1 VYKAGCVGRGGA
13 EADAETLQRTG
24 QNRPPPIIITSQIN
38 FLKFQGEIKAIIR
51 GIFELRNTK
60 YGTRV
65 ITRKMADYL
74 ATKNQLEK

>member
-1 VYKAGCVGRGGA
+1 VRRGV

-24 QNRPPPIIITSQIN
+24 KDRPPPIIITLQIN
-38 FLKFQGEIKAIIR
+38 LLKFQGEIKAIIT

-65 ITRKMADYL
+65 ITRKVADYL
-74 ATKNQLEK
+74 AIKNQLEK